1 MDKYKILQEKLKK
14 LEECIAQMKVSD
26 EATKRYL
33 AEFEDYVNK
42 LIVASRER
50 KLHNSHGALLGL
62 IKGISDYDELCAND
76 ESWECVRDADS
87 YYAIDL
93 EDYKNKTISLI

>member
-1 MDKYKILQEKLKK
+1 VEVCEVDKYKILQEKLKK
-14 LEECIAQMKVSD
+14 LQECIAQMKVSD

-42 LIVASRER
+42 LIAASCER

-62 IKGISDYDELCAND
+62 TRGISDYDELCAND
-76 ESWECVRDADS
+76 ELWECVRDADS
-87 YYAIDL
+87 YYSI
-93 EDYKNKTISLI
+93 ECNVF

>member
-1 MDKYKILQEKLKK
+1 
-14 LEECIAQMKVSD
+14 MKVSD

-42 LIVASRER
+42 LIAASCER

-62 IKGISDYDELCAND
+62 TRGISDYDELCAMM
-76 ESWECVRDADS
+76 S
-87 YYAIDL
+87 YGSVYGMQIAIIL
-93 EDYKNKTISLI
+93 